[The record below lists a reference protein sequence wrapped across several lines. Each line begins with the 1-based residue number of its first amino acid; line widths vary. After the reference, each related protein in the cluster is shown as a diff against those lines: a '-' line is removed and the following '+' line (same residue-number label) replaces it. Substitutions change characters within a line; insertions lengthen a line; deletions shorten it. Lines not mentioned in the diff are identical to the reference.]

1 MSLFKKIVFPLII
14 LMVIIAACS
23 GNKTF
28 TVNNVENNQAVKF
41 YLNDGSTDSGII
53 LGKENGTLTYVSN
66 SDHERK
72 TINSKD
78 IRRVEK
84 LDIIYDYRADE
95 ISKAEIDKTK
105 SSRNTWGYAIGGAF
119 IGAAGGLAVGLPL
132 WYADVDQVPPY
143 FYAGAGAVAGSIF
156 FAVRGQEKD
165 RQDAIREIRIQRLM
179 DQNLQKEL
187 DTEKQKL
194 NEIEK
199 ERKKLQEELK
209 KKEKD
214 KK

>member
-1 MSLFKKIVFPLII
+1 MPSLKKVVFLFS
-14 LMVIIAACS
+14 VIAMAFTACS
-23 GNKTF
+23 GSKNF
-28 TVNNVENNQAVKF
+28 TVTNIKNDLAVKF

-53 LGKENGTLTYVSN
+53 LQNQNNIITYVSET
-66 SDHERK
+66 DHER
-72 TINSKD
+72 TTVNTAD

-84 LDIIYDYRADE
+84 LDIIYDYKANE

-132 WYADVDQVPPY
+132 WYADVDQIPPY

-165 RQDAIREIRIQRLM
+165 RQDAIREIRIQRLT

-187 DTEKQKL
+187 DSEKQKL
-194 NEIEK
+194 DEIEK
-199 ERKKLQEELK
+199 EKEKLEKELK

-214 KK
+214 N